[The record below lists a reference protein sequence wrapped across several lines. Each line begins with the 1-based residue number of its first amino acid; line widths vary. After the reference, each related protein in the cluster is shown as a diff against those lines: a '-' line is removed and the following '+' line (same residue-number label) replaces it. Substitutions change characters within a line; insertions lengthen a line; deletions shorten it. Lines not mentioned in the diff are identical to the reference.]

1 MFLALWLFFENFFSE
16 NALLGQCYYYCTFC
30 LFLFFDKKNKNA
42 FKIILV
48 GHCYFKVELLV
59 ILVILVYTLQNTQ
72 NILDTKYWEG
82 VKYHDIS

>member
-1 MFLALWLFFENFFSE
+1 MFLALWLFVENFF
-16 NALLGQCYYYCTFC
+16 LRI
-30 LFLFFDKKNKNA
+30 LFLANAIITVLSAYFYFLMNKNA

-72 NILDTKYWEG
+72 SILDTKYWEG